1 MRSRWSAAGGDAGKP
16 VAIKTPALLL
26 GEDQARDASEPDTVD
41 DARIGGVGDDHFV
54 SGIDGAE
61 EDVKR
66 F

>member
-1 MRSRWSAAGGDAGKP
+1 MVRGPTTLASRSRSKRQPSSSAGKGP
-16 VAIKTPALLL
+16 
-26 GEDQARDASEPDTVD
+26 ARDTDSEPDTVD